1 MGSPKSILL
10 PPCFVYIS
18 NEWPVALLAC
28 RIDLLI
34 SSLYRNPQLGGTIRD
49 TEASPPPTRS
59 HEVKDT
65 TRRASY
71 NSSTRAQ
78 HGPRLCPRTPCFRVI
93 SVGECYDSSDNECG
107 ARRVGG
113 PHAAWGRGDVLR
125 GFYCLC
131 VAYTH
136 YNEHFNSC

>member
-1 MGSPKSILL
+1 MYFESLFTLGILAIPKFPDPPPSGMGSPKSILL

-71 NSSTRAQ
+71 NGSTRAYCAP
-78 HGPRLCPRTPCFRVI
+78 HGPST
-93 SVGECYDSSDNECG
+93 
-107 ARRVGG
+107 A
-113 PHAAWGRGDVLR
+113 HACALGRHV
-125 GFYCLC
+125 F
-131 VAYTH
+131 
-136 YNEHFNSC
+136 ES